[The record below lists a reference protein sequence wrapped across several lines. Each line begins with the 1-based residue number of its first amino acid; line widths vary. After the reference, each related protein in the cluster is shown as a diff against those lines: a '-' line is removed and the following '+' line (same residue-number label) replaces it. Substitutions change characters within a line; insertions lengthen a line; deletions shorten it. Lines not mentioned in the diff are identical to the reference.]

1 MKKLITLLLSLTVL
15 VGVEAQIK
23 NIGPKVNSIYH
34 EIRPLTSADG
44 TTLYFTVQGNPI
56 NKAKDGQDIWMSKR
70 DSLGEWGKAQRL
82 PNYINSEKYN
92 GVFSISAD
100 GNTLV
105 IRGRRSASGSTTR
118 GFSKITKLE
127 NGDWSIPQPIKIHDY
142 DRLSRGIYT
151 GATLSPDEKVLIMY
165 FSNEMNSDMN
175 DLWISRLNETTGEY
189 STPSKLSLSEEDND
203 EMSPYIAPDN
213 KTLYYA
219 SDREG
224 GLGGMDIWMTRR
236 VDDTWENW
244 TVPVNMGKPINSK
257 GWDAYFSVDV
267 FDKAA
272 YITTNTKYNLPGNMG
287 GADIAYVKLPDS
299 LLPLPIP
306 PAPPV
311 YDTIYIT
318 ITDTVYEKQLC
329 DPLDALDSTQ
339 LVSEYNKGRILF
351 DFGSSVLR
359 PDSYRQLDIIAK
371 MMKVNPNMKIEL
383 SGHTDAVGVDKR
395 NIAQSEERAISTKL
409 YLMSKGIDPSR
420 INTVG
425 MGNKAPVA
433 PNNTDGGRQLNRRV
447 DMKVVQ

>member
-1 MKKLITLLLSLTVL
+1 MKVYFLI
-15 VGVEAQIK
+15 
-23 NIGPKVNSIYH
+23 
-34 EIRPLTSADG
+34 
-44 TTLYFTVQGNPI
+44 
-56 NKAKDGQDIWMSKR
+56 
-70 DSLGEWGKAQRL
+70 
-82 PNYINSEKYN
+82 
-92 GVFSISAD
+92 
-100 GNTLV
+100 
-105 IRGRRSASGSTTR
+105 
-118 GFSKITKLE
+118 KITKME
-127 NGDWSIPQPIKIHDY
+127 NGDWSIPEPIKIHDY

-189 STPSKLSLSEEDND
+189 STPSKLSLSEEDAD

-272 YITTNTKYNLPGNMG
+272 YITTNTKQSLPGDMG

-318 ITDTVYEKQLC
+318 VTDTLWRTIPC
-329 DPLDALDSTQ
+329 SPLDTMNGEQ
-339 LVSEYNKGRILF
+339 LAREYNKSRILF

-359 PDSYRQLDIIAK
+359 PEAYRKLDIIVK
-371 MMKVNPNMKIEL
+371 MMESDPNMKIEL

-420 INTVG
+420 INAVG

-447 DMKVVQ
+447 DMKIVN